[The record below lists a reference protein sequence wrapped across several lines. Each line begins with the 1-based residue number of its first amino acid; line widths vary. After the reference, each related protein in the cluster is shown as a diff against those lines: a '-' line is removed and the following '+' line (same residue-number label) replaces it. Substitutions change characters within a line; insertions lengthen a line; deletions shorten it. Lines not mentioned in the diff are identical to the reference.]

1 MATRPDDPPL
11 SAAAPPE
18 PPEAQG
24 EYNPQAPEEP
34 LRVPSVPPAPQERRV
49 ELLAPAGSLD
59 AGFAAYQNGADAVY
73 LGLQKFSARA
83 DADNFTIDELDELTA
98 FAHSLTPRR
107 RVLVALNTVVLQK
120 EIGELLEL
128 LEACADRGADAVL
141 VQDLGVYHLIRR
153 HFPELELHGST
164 QLAVHNVAGARALRD
179 LGFKRVV
186 LSRELTFEEIREIA
200 ALPDIET
207 EVFIHG
213 SLCYAYSGLC
223 LLSAQTLSRS
233 GNRGRCAYA
242 CRDSFQVT
250 GAPRTLRDGSTT
262 KRDPGRGFPF
272 SMKDLA
278 LADFLPGLVG
288 AGVACFKIEG
298 RKKNPLYVAATTRY
312 YRDLLDGRLPTEE
325 RPAREAELQTIFSR
339 PWTRLFV
346 QSHRDKEVADR
357 DTVGHRGA
365 RIGEVL
371 EVVSDDSGDWLRFVT
386 SRRLEVHDGI
396 QVDLSRLRQPFG
408 CAIDEMRVA
417 ERGRPGRTVDS
428 ETDGGRGPDYAGLRR
443 ASCPRSQDARGP
455 DRRPVFEVP
464 AGSTVEVLLPEDHPD
479 LPPGAP
485 VYCSSSQEVK
495 QRYRLTR
502 PKPGLYRTRL
512 AATFHVTID
521 RNELRVRATAQSPR
535 SGASACEVVRCQT
548 GPFEPAKDAAR
559 QEAAVRTAFGKLG
572 DTYFTQNAFEYSN
585 PEGLF
590 VPVSVLNQVRRD
602 ITTDLDR
609 ELKKERNAFLQR
621 LRAEYP
627 SLATGAQTSSA
638 SAPLRWS
645 IKVDRLSFVDHFE
658 SSDWEGVDEVV
669 VDIARDH
676 GGTLPDTLKALGE
689 RLGRE
694 HIRLALPAIT
704 RKWEEGDIRR
714 KVERLRADG
723 WCKWEAAN
731 VSAWGVLGAPA
742 ELDWATDW
750 SLYCVNRVAARQFFS
765 MGATRV
771 CLSPEDGIANV
782 RSMLAEFR
790 DRATLIVYQDTP
802 QFIAESCAY
811 ANLIG
816 GCPGKANCLFE
827 EMDLKS
833 SYDEKLKAIDYHC
846 RTILITQEAFC
857 LASFIGELRKAGAV
871 SLRADFIYRRYEP
884 GQVRDI
890 WRLLRAGRT
899 VTKTY
904 SARFEQGLL

>member
-1 MATRPDDPPL
+1 MKTRSDETPIPAT
-11 SAAAPPE
+11 APPE

-34 LRVPSVPPAPQERRV
+34 LRVPSVPPARAKRPV

-59 AGFAAYQNGADAVY
+59 AGFAAFQNGADAVY

-83 DADNFTIDELDELTA
+83 DADNFTNEELDELTA
-98 FAHSLTPRR
+98 YAHSLSPRR
-107 RVLVALNTVVLQK
+107 RVLVALNTVVLQN
-120 EIGELLEL
+120 EIGELLEA
-128 LEACADRGADAVL
+128 LESCAACGADAVL

-164 QLAVHNVAGARALRD
+164 QLAVHNVAGARELRD

-200 ALPDIET
+200 ALADIET

-223 LLSAQTLSRS
+223 LLSAQTVSRS

-242 CRDSFQVT
+242 CRDSFQIT
-250 GAPRTLRDGSTT
+250 GAPKTLRDGSPTR
-262 KRDPGRGFPF
+262 RDPSRGFPF

-278 LADFLPGLVG
+278 LPDFLPSLVG

-312 YRDLLDGRLPTEE
+312 YRDLLDGRLTPEE

-357 DTVGHRGA
+357 DTVGHRGT

-371 EVVSDDSGDWLRFVT
+371 EVIPDDSGDWLRFTT
-386 SRRLEVHDGI
+386 SRRLEAHDGI
-396 QVDLSRLRQPFG
+396 QVDLPRLRQPFG
-408 CAIDEMRVA
+408 CAIDEMRVV
-417 ERGRPGRTVDS
+417 GPRPSRPHEAGAAGQGNA
-428 ETDGGRGPDYAGLRR
+428 GG
-443 ASCPRSQDARGP
+443 DARGP
-455 DRRPVFEVP
+455 QVRHAFEAP
-464 AGSTVEVLLPEDHPD
+464 AGSMVEVLLPEDHPD
-479 LPPGAP
+479 LPAGAP

-495 QRYRLTR
+495 QRHRLVR
-502 PKPGLYRTRL
+502 PKPGLHRTRL
-512 AATFHVTID
+512 AVVFHIAIN
-521 RNELRVRATAQSPR
+521 RQELRVQAMAR
-535 SGASACEVVRCQT
+535 SLRSSAGASEATVCQA
-548 GPFEPAKDAAR
+548 GPFEPAKDAVR
-559 QEAAVRTAFGKLG
+559 QQTAVRTAFEKLG
-572 DTYFTQNAFEYSN
+572 DTRFSLRSLECAN

-590 VPVSVLNQVRRD
+590 VPVSMLNQIRRAAVAA
-602 ITTDLDR
+602 LER
-609 ELKKERNAFLQR
+609 ELAKEREAFLQS
-621 LRAEYP
+621 LRAEYLSRAAEVKVSVP
-627 SLATGAQTSSA
+627 
-638 SAPLRWS
+638 PPPVRWS
-645 IKVDRLSFVDHFE
+645 LKVDRLGFTEAFE
-658 SSDWEGVDEVV
+658 ERDWDGVDEVV

-676 GGTLPDTLKALGE
+676 GGTLPDKLKALGE
-689 RLGRE
+689 RIGRE

-704 RKWEEGDIRR
+704 RKWEEGDLGR

-723 WCKWEAAN
+723 WRKWEAAN
-731 VSAWGVLGAPA
+731 VSAWGVLDSPK
-742 ELDWATDW
+742 EIDWGTDW
-750 SLYCVNRVAARQFFS
+750 SLYCVNRIAARQFFE

-771 CLSPEDGIANV
+771 CLSPEDGISNV
-782 RSMLAEFR
+782 RSLLAEFR
-790 DRATLIVYQDTP
+790 ERATLIVYQDTP

-816 GCPGKANCLFE
+816 GCPGKANCLFD

-833 SYDEKLKAIDYHC
+833 SYDERLKAIDYHC

-857 LASFIGELRKAGAV
+857 LQPFVSELRSAGAV
-871 SLRADFIYRRYEP
+871 SLRADFVYRRYEP
-884 GQVRDI
+884 EQVRDV
-890 WRLLRAGRT
+890 WRLLRAGKT
-899 VTKTY
+899 VPKTY